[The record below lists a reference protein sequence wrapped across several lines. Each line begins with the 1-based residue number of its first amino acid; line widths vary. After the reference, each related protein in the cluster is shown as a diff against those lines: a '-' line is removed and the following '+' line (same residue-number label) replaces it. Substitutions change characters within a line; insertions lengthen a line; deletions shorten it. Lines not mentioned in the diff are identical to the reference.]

1 VVDFYVLADKF
12 CLPELQDRII
22 DACRANFQ
30 AENVLPTADF
40 ITYAYSHTSANS
52 PLRKFAIVAARY
64 TLRQEY
70 ANTVWIAEFNYS
82 LRTFYKNHE
91 EIWSDISSVY
101 WNPKE
106 TEDPMNLPACVF
118 HRHGEKGDCYRAREG
133 KKDNATPESH
143 MSKIRYSK
151 IGIPFHG
158 FFEDEDEPEEE
169 LPATFK
175 AYVGHIYVELQ
186 ES

>member
-1 VVDFYVLADKF
+1 MVGYLIRI
-12 CLPELQDRII
+12 LESQGDRRSNEP
-22 DACRANFQ
+22 AGLC
-30 AENVLPTADF
+30 V
-40 ITYAYSHTSANS
+40 
-52 PLRKFAIVAARY
+52 
-64 TLRQEY
+64 
-70 ANTVWIAEFNYS
+70 
-82 LRTFYKNHE
+82 
-91 EIWSDISSVY
+91 SST
-101 WNPKE
+101 W
-106 TEDPMNLPACVF
+106 
-118 HRHGEKGDCYRAREG
+118 REG
-133 KKDNATPESH
+133 RLLQSQGGKERQCNPGV